1 MLVWG
6 DCEGATIE
14 VNVELGMNVGAVL
27 EAASDCVEI
36 PNVETEVVSIWEI
49 VFVTVK
55 EGKPR
60 VLEASRQLLSSLLS
74 TIVDS

>member
-27 EAASDCVEI
+27 EAASDRVEL
-36 PNVETEVVSIWEI
+36 PNVETEVVSIWDM
-49 VFVTVK
+49 VFVTVN
-55 EGKPR
+55 EGKPG
-60 VLEASRQLLSSLLS
+60 VPEASRQLSSSLLS
-74 TIVDS
+74 TIVES